1 MLQVHELKKAYG
13 DRLAVNGLSLQVNRG
28 EIVGLL
34 GPNGAGK
41 STTVS
46 MIAGLASPSEGR
58 VTLDGL
64 PVQESGVRRRIGLAP
79 QELSLYDK
87 LSAHENLSFLAAL
100 HGMRGDAAREAIDRV
115 LRRVQLQDRSRDI
128 VKGFSGGMKRR
139 LNIAAAL
146 LHDPDLVLLD
156 EPTAGVDPQSRAQL
170 FECIEDLRDQ
180 GKAVIY
186 TTHYME
192 EAERLCDRI
201 AIMDQGQLLD
211 MAPLRQL
218 LHRHGGDSELSWSS
232 PTQVR
237 KLRTHEPQAM
247 LRQWLAEPGA
257 AEAHIGVR
265 PPSLEDVFLNL
276 TGRAL
281 RD

>member
-13 DRLAVNGLSLQVNRG
+13 DRLAVNGLSLRVNRG

-115 LRRVQLQDRSRDI
+115 LEDI
-128 VKGFSGGMKRR
+128 GGQRENGPPVPRGAGGGAGFG
-139 LNIAAAL
+139 
-146 LHDPDLVLLD
+146 H
-156 EPTAGVDPQSRAQL
+156 
-170 FECIEDLRDQ
+170 
-180 GKAVIY
+180 
-186 TTHYME
+186 
-192 EAERLCDRI
+192 RI
-201 AIMDQGQLLD
+201 ALSEQAVVIGQHRFIGGFGAGYLAQDGHVGLLSC
-211 MAPLRQL
+211 LQICGTWQR
-218 LHRHGGDSELSWSS
+218 
-232 PTQVR
+232 
-237 KLRTHEPQAM
+237 
-247 LRQWLAEPGA
+247 
-257 AEAHIGVR
+257 
-265 PPSLEDVFLNL
+265 
-276 TGRAL
+276 GRNRNIRRAG
-281 RD
+281 